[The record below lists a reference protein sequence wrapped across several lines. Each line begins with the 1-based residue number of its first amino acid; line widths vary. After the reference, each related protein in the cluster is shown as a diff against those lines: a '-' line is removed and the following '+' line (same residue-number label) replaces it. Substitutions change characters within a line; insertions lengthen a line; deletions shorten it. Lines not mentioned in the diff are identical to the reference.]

1 MNPFDFVNAISFTK
15 KDIMEDDLSE
25 REYASFITN
34 RTLSYHQDCIMY
46 ANEINRRHHLDS
58 RLQFHYFLNTL
69 RKRKRFAKWVKPSV
83 LEDMK
88 IIQDYYECSKSKA
101 EEYLRLLTAK
111 EIEELKNRM
120 NKGGRQ

>member
-111 EIEELKNRM
+111 EIEELKMRM

>member
-25 REYASFITN
+25 REYAPFITN

-69 RKRKRFAKWVKPSV
+69 RKRKRFAKWAKPSV

-88 IIQDYYECSKSKA
+88 VIQDYYECSKSKA

-111 EIEELKNRM
+111 EIEELKLRM